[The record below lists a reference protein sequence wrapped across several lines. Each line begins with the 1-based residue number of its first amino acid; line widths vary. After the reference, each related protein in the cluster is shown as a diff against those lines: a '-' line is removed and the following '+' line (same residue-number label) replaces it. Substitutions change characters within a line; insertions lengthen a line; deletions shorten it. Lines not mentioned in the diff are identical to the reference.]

1 MSRVA
6 KAFERA
12 KTEHR
17 AALVAYL
24 CAGDPSLERT
34 RELVPLL
41 FEAGA
46 DLVELGLPFS
56 DPIADGPVIQA
67 ASFRALQAGTTTA
80 GVLETVAAIRA
91 SGCDGP
97 IAIMSYLNPILSMG
111 LESFAKRAA
120 AAGVDALVLPDVPLE
135 QAEQLEPVFAR
146 HGIELA
152 LLAAPTTPA
161 DRLARIGARA
171 KGFLYFVSVAGVTG
185 ARREL
190 PPELIGQLRAAKAA
204 SKAPVVVGFG
214 IGRPEQVKELAPHA
228 DGVVVGS
235 ALVRLLNDGGGP
247 AELKA
252 FVSSLAQA
260 TFRSS

>member
-1 MSRVA
+1 MSRV
-6 KAFERA
+6 ERA
-12 KTEHR
+12 FARAREERR

-41 FEAGA
+41 FQAGA

-67 ASFRALQAGTTTA
+67 ASFRALQAGTTAA
-80 GVLETVAAIRA
+80 GVLDTVAALRA
-91 SGCDGP
+91 GGCDGP
-97 IAIMSYLNPILSMG
+97 IALMSYLNPILAVG
-111 LESFAKRAA
+111 LDPFAARAA

-135 QAEQLEPVFAR
+135 QAEQLEPAFGR
-146 HGIELA
+146 HGVELA

-161 DRLARIGARA
+161 ERLARIGARA
-171 KGFLYFVSVAGVTG
+171 RGFLYFVSVAGVTG

-204 SKAPVVVGFG
+204 SRVPVVVGFG
-214 IGRPEQVKELAPHA
+214 IGRPEQVAELAPHA

-235 ALVRLLNDGGGP
+235 ALVRALEGGGP
-247 AELKA
+247 AALSA
-252 FVSSLAQA
+252 LVTSLAQA
-260 TFRSS
+260 TARR